1 MHYIIKAILLF
12 LALFPGVIR
21 QSCYNMPLNA
31 RKCLPDAAKCFVC
44 EITLNELEL
53 FSAVVE
59 AESDRGED
67 TASYEGRVLI
77 ALTILNRVNS
87 SQWPDSIEGV
97 IKQQNQYEAYYNGSY
112 LSAGRSQLADAAII
126 EACQM
131 LEDGSAPNVIY
142 FNCIGYNY
150 LGVPYCYKG
159 GNYFELGE

>member
-1 MHYIIKAILLF
+1 MRKSIRVILLF
-12 LALFPGVIR
+12 MVLLAGVFKYT
-21 QSCYNMPLNA
+21 CYNMPLNG

-44 EITLNELEL
+44 EISLEDLEL

-97 IKQQNQYEAYYNGSY
+97 IKQKINMRRTITDPIY
-112 LSAGRSQLADAAII
+112 RRAD
-126 EACQM
+126 
-131 LEDGSAPNVIY
+131 LN
-142 FNCIGYNY
+142 
-150 LGVPYCYKG
+150 
-159 GNYFELGE
+159 

>member
-1 MHYIIKAILLF
+1 MRKSIRVILLF
-12 LALFPGVIR
+12 LVLLAGVFKYT
-21 QSCYNMPLNA
+21 CYNMPLNA

-44 EITLNELEL
+44 EISLEDLEL

-59 AESDRGED
+59 AESNRGED
-67 TASYEGRVLI
+67 MASYEGRVLI

-87 SQWPDSIEGV
+87 SNWPDSIEGV

-131 LEDGSAPNVIY
+131 IENGTAPNVIY

-150 LGVPYCYKG
+150 LGEPYCYKG
-159 GNYFELGE
+159 GNYFETGD